1 MDQRS
6 KLWHDL
12 KRNGSE
18 TAREQLISEYAY
30 LARYAVD
37 RLNLLPS
44 GALSYEDL
52 IGHAIVGL
60 IDAIEKFDP
69 DRNVKF
75 ETYALT
81 RVRGEVIDV
90 IRQLDWTPRSVRK
103 HETQLREVYSR
114 LEMELERPPTDIE
127 VAEHLG
133 IEVCELEKMLV
144 DVGQSALLSL
154 DEVILTGG
162 DIRASSDQDDEDDP
176 AFCAERADQKRL
188 LAKAID
194 ELPERERTVIALY
207 YYENLTQKE
216 IAAVLEVTESRVCQ
230 IHTKAIL
237 RLSGKLS
244 RSSLS
249 YAFAA

>member
-1 MDQRS
+1 MDQRA
-6 KLWHDL
+6 KLWRDL
-12 KRNGSE
+12 KCNGSE
-18 TAREQLISEYAY
+18 QARELLVTEYAY
-30 LARYAVD
+30 LAKYAVD
-37 RLNLLPS
+37 RLNLSPS
-44 GALSYEDL
+44 GALGYEDL

-60 IDAIEKFDP
+60 IDAIEKFDL

-81 RVRGEVIDV
+81 RIRGEVIDV

-103 HETQLREVYSR
+103 HETQLREAYSR
-114 LEMELERPPTDIE
+114 LEMDLERPPTDSE
-127 VAEHLG
+127 VAQYLG
-133 IEVCELEKMLV
+133 VDVFELEKMLM

-154 DEVILTGG
+154 DEVISTGG
-162 DIRASSDQDDEDDP
+162 DVRATVDRDNDDDP
-176 AFCAERADQKRL
+176 ASHAERADQKRL

-207 YYENLTQKE
+207 YYDNLTQKE

>member
-1 MDQRS
+1 MDHRE
-6 KLWHDL
+6 KLWRDL

-18 TAREQLISEYAY
+18 EARERLISEYSY
-30 LARYAVD
+30 LAKYAVD
-37 RLNLLPS
+37 RLNLSPS
-44 GALSYEDL
+44 GALGYEDL
-52 IGHAIVGL
+52 IGHAIIGL
-60 IDAIEKFDP
+60 IDAVEKFDI

-81 RVRGEVIDV
+81 RIRGEVIDV
-90 IRQLDWTPRSVRK
+90 IRQLDWAPRSVRQ
-103 HETQLREVYSR
+103 HENQLREAYSK
-114 LEMELERPPTDIE
+114 LEIELERPPSDAE
-127 VAEHLG
+127 VASHLG
-133 IEVCELEKMLV
+133 IDVSELEKMLM

-154 DEVILTGG
+154 DEVIATGG
-162 DIRASSDQDDEDDP
+162 DIRASSGDDYTDDP
-176 AFCAERADQKRL
+176 ASRAEYAEQKRM

-237 RLSGKLS
+237 RLTGKLS
-244 RSSLS
+244 RTSLS
-249 YAFAA
+249 FALAA